1 MSIAARRAVFAP
13 ETGECFALLL
23 TISHPTLAMP
33 IRVCNAGDTLWSGGF
48 EFPHFPFE
56 FDLPPEIE
64 GAPPTV
70 RLRICNVDRSI
81 VEAVR
86 TIQSP
91 PTVTVSMVLASTPDT
106 IEAGPFEFLLRDATF
121 DAIVVEGGLAYQ
133 DILSEPYPADL
144 FSPTRTP
151 GIF

>member
-1 MSIAARRAVFAP
+1 MFAAQTSEAFV
-13 ETGECFALLL
+13 LLL
-23 TISHPTLAMP
+23 TFAHPDLAVP

-56 FDLPPEIE
+56 FELPGEVE

-81 VEAVR
+81 VEAIR
-86 TIQSP
+86 SIQSP
-91 PTVTVSMVLASTPDT
+91 PTVTLSLVMASSPDT
-106 IEAGPFEFLLRDATF
+106 IEAGPFEFTLRDATF
-121 DAIVVEGGLAYQ
+121 DAIIVEGGLAYQ
-133 DILSEPYPADL
+133 DVLNEPFPADQ